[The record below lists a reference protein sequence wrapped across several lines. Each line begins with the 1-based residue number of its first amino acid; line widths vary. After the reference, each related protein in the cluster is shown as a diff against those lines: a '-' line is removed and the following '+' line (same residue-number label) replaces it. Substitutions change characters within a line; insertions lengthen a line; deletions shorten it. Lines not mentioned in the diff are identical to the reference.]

1 VPVQLDPHD
10 FRRLT
15 RIVEKLPGFGNVRDR
30 RRLVAGALEGAPK
43 TDVILALLDLDGAP
57 MVVSV
62 EVVRELSRFGRVAYG
77 KEALGVFLNYIQ
89 PSTGDEDSDF
99 ILDLFQKYPLDTP
112 ASPSRLIDRWRGLDS
127 LADVQ
132 EKIIGEDTLRHIY
145 ILNLA
150 LEAEKAVVQLRTPNG
165 MGTGFAIAPNLL
177 MTNNHVIASRET
189 AEQTE
194 YTFNYQL
201 DINGKECPIQ
211 TVQALP
217 EGAFYTNAELDYTI
231 ITLKDAPDFGS
242 PLILKNQ
249 QMLPDDRVAI
259 IQHPGGHLKKISM
272 QNNFVA
278 YADNKV
284 VQYTTSTLPGSS
296 GSPVFDNEFKVVAIH
311 HSGGMLPE
319 PSTQR
324 RFLRNAGTSMIAVL
338 KDLQTNAPEMYA
350 RLAR

>member
-1 VPVQLDPHD
+1 VPVQLDQHD

-62 EVVRELSRFGRVAYG
+62 EVVRELSKFGRVAYG

-112 ASPSRLIDRWRGLDS
+112 ASPSRLIDRWRGSDS

-150 LEAEKAVVQLRTPNG
+150 LEAEKAVVHLRTPKG
-165 MGTGFAIAPNLL
+165 MGTGFASGNSG
-177 MTNNHVIASRET
+177 TN
-189 AEQTE
+189 
-194 YTFNYQL
+194 
-201 DINGKECPIQ
+201 
-211 TVQALP
+211 
-217 EGAFYTNAELDYTI
+217 
-231 ITLKDAPDFGS
+231 
-242 PLILKNQ
+242 
-249 QMLPDDRVAI
+249 
-259 IQHPGGHLKKISM
+259 
-272 QNNFVA
+272 
-278 YADNKV
+278 
-284 VQYTTSTLPGSS
+284 
-296 GSPVFDNEFKVVAIH
+296 
-311 HSGGMLPE
+311 
-319 PSTQR
+319 
-324 RFLRNAGTSMIAVL
+324 
-338 KDLQTNAPEMYA
+338 
-350 RLAR
+350 